1 MHRTVF
7 NTPVLKYFLRGL
19 SLFLLKIF
27 GWKAVGQLP
36 AESKYVLI
44 FAWHTSNWD
53 LFYGVLVAFAL
64 KLDIVFLA
72 KKELFR
78 RPFGPLMKW
87 LGGVSIERN
96 GSHNIVSQ
104 MIQKFNENERF
115 VLAISPEGT
124 RRKVQYWK
132 SGFYRIVQG
141 ARVPLL
147 LTFLD
152 YEQKKGGAGPLLYL
166 RGNIDRDMQTIR
178 DFYAT
183 VKGKYPDQTSPA
195 AVLPEQKY

>member
-1 MHRTVF
+1 MYLTLF

-19 SLFLLKIF
+19 SLFLLKRF
-27 GWKAVGQLP
+27 GWKTVGQLP

-64 KLDIVFLA
+64 KLDFFYLA

-78 RPFGPLMKW
+78 WPFGSLMKW
-87 LGGVSIERN
+87 LGGVPIERK
-96 GSHNIVSQ
+96 GSHHSVNE
-104 MIQKFNENERF
+104 MIRKINENERF
-115 VLAISPEGT
+115 VLGISPEGT

-132 SGFYRIVQG
+132 SGFYHIAECAG
-141 ARVPLL
+141 IPIL

-152 YEQKKGGAGPLLYL
+152 YEHKKGGVGHLMYL
-166 RGNIDRDMQTIR
+166 TGNIDRDMHIIR

-195 AVLPEQKY
+195 AIFPKQKS

>member
-1 MHRTVF
+1 MYYTLF

-87 LGGVSIERN
+87 LGGVPIERK
-96 GSHNIVSQ
+96 GSHHSVNQ

-132 SGFYRIVQG
+132 SGFYHIAHG
-141 ARVPLL
+141 ARVPILL
-147 LTFLD
+147 SFLD
-152 YEQKKGGAGPLLYL
+152 YERKKGGAGPVLYSTD
-166 RGNIDRDMQTIR
+166 NIDRDMHTIG

-183 VKGKYPDQTSPA
+183 VKGKYPDKTSPA
-195 AVLPEQKY
+195 TVLPEQQS

>member
-7 NTPVLKYFLRGL
+7 NTPVLKYILRGL

-36 AESKYVLI
+36 AESKFVLI

-53 LFYGVLVAFAL
+53 VFYGVLVAFAL
-64 KLDIVFLA
+64 KLETVILA

-78 RPFGPLMKW
+78 QPFAPLIKW
-87 LGGVSIERN
+87 LGCIPIKRK
-96 GSHNIVSQ
+96 GSHNSVNQ

-132 SGFYRIVQG
+132 SGFYHIAQG
-141 ARVPLL
+141 ARVPVL

-152 YEQKKGGAGPLLYL
+152 YEQKKGGAGPLMYL
-166 RGNIDRDMQTIR
+166 TGNTDRDMQAIR

-183 VKGKYPDQTSPA
+183 VKGKYHDQTSMA
-195 AVLPEQKY
+195 AIRPEQML

>member
-19 SLFLLKIF
+19 SLFFLKIL
-27 GWKAVGQLP
+27 GWRAVGELP
-36 AESKYVLI
+36 STPKYVLI

-53 LFYGVLVAFAL
+53 VFYGVLVAFAL
-64 KLDIVFLA
+64 KINLVFLA

-78 RPFGPLMKW
+78 RPFSTLVKW
-87 LGGVSIERN
+87 LGGIPIERKE
-96 GSHNIVSQ
+96 SHHIVDQ
-104 MIQKFNENERF
+104 MIRIFDETEKF

-132 SGFYRIVQG
+132 SGFYHIAQG
-141 ARVPLL
+141 ARVPVL

-152 YEQKKGGAGPLLYL
+152 YEQKKGGAGPLMYL
-166 RGNIDRDMQTIR
+166 TGNTDRDMQAIR

-183 VKGKYPDQTSPA
+183 VKGKYPDKTSMA
-195 AVLPEQKY
+195 AIRPEQML